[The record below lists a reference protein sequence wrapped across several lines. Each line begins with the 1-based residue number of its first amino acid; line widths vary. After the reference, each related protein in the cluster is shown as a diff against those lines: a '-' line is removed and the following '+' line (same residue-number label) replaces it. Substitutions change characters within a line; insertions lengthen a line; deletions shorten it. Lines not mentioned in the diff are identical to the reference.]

1 MNADNLLLEQLD
13 KNDFGMIPESSTA
26 AYVVMT
32 VMTNPFLVCE
42 TSYVLPIYKIH
53 VLIWVNVFL

>member
-26 AYVVMT
+26 AYFGMT

-53 VLIWVNVFL
+53 VLF